1 MVSSAIRRGLSRRF
15 APVNS
20 SRSTNEKNVDSFQ
33 NMPRRTQA
41 QILAADASAFIGQLA
56 TRSRTRARTRFLRT
70 AAQVVQ
76 RIERRRQRR
85 RERRGVTYRIGDW
98 NDQAFG
104 PDPEHF
110 LLTIFKRHAGQ
121 HIRVVAFS
129 GAPPEDDDGHLSCG
143 PPHYYEHPQGYKYA
157 THSNAANSLV
167 DRAFQTNMVDMSQR
181 RICDHDYNV
190 PEGANNVINR
200 YFSGKD
206 GHTKKGE
213 EWVFTYPVLQHDTV
227 PVLCRA
233 TS

>member
-1 MVSSAIRRGLSRRF
+1 MTPKMVARRLLRPLCYPSRCTFVSDIRRGLSRRF
-15 APVNS
+15 APINS

-70 AAQVVQ
+70 AAQVLQ

-129 GAPPEDDDGHLSCG
+129 GAPPEDD
-143 PPHYYEHPQGYKYA
+143 E
-157 THSNAANSLV
+157 V
-167 DRAFQTNMVDMSQR
+167 
-181 RICDHDYNV
+181 IC
-190 PEGANNVINR
+190 
-200 YFSGKD
+200 S
-206 GHTKKGE
+206 
-213 EWVFTYPVLQHDTV
+213 
-227 PVLCRA
+227 
-233 TS
+233 

>member
-129 GAPPEDDDGHLSCG
+129 GAPPEDDEGHLSCR
-143 PPHYYEHPQGYKYA
+143 PPYYYEHPQGYKYA
-157 THSNAANSLV
+157 TNSNAANSLV
-167 DRAFQTNMVDMSQR
+167 DRTFQATKPDGSVVLNEYGELLLQR
-181 RICDHDYNV
+181 IIGDQHYNV
-190 PEGANNVINR
+190 PAYMRHPSLAV
-200 YFSGKD
+200 
-206 GHTKKGE
+206 TKWSWLSWKYGTRQGLG
-213 EWVFTYPVLQHDTV
+213 W
-227 PVLCRA
+227 A
-233 TS
+233 S

>member
-1 MVSSAIRRGLSRRF
+1 MSATQRARWILKKMVSSAIRRGLSRRF

-129 GAPPEDDDGHLSCG
+129 GAPPEDDEGHLSCG
-143 PPHYYEHPQGYKYA
+143 PPYYCA
-157 THSNAANSLV
+157 IRSSV
-167 DRAFQTNMVDMSQR
+167 R
-181 RICDHDYNV
+181 
-190 PEGANNVINR
+190 
-200 YFSGKD
+200 
-206 GHTKKGE
+206 HTD
-213 EWVFTYPVLQHDTV
+213 WPVFTLSVLGPRDRCDTF
-227 PVLCRA
+227 
-233 TS
+233 